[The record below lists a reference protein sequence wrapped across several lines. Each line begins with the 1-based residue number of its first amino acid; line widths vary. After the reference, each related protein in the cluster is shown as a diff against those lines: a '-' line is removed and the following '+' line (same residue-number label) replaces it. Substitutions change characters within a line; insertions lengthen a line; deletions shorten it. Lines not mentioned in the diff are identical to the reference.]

1 MMGQP
6 AELTMYVPQKAKL
19 EAVLEEMVQEM
30 MVHLKMVVCFEELLR
45 MVVRSEELLR
55 MVVHLRKVVHF
66 EELPRMGTAALEGT
80 AYLETAEE
88 IELMSAL
95 MEDQQVVSGFAV
107 HHYQLEEN
115 VVHQKQQMP

>member
-1 MMGQP
+1 
-6 AELTMYVPQKAKL
+6 MYVPQKAKL

-30 MVHLKMVVCFEELLR
+30 MVHLKMVVCF
-45 MVVRSEELLR
+45 EELLR